1 MHEVGCAAFRSRVA
15 TIATA
20 ILALA
25 SLGLEVT
32 PAFAIPS
39 PELVVGSF
47 TSISQ
52 LIALAS
58 ALIGGGA
65 TLAAMRLRGRNGGQA
80 MSSRWLVAL
89 LAGFVVLL
97 MTSIGFNIYQYVGKK
112 NQRQARLEQT
122 LLRQATTPGGP
133 KLDPANL
140 ELSYAQMTKEPRGIT
155 TDEAQKLLEAV
166 ARGERNDLL
175 FLDVRETAE
184 RDMGE
189 VPGATFVRFPDFKA
203 AKIDFTGKKAIFF
216 CHNGN
221 RSWETCEALAKQGID
236 CRFVVG
242 GLEKWIVEGRPF
254 SGLKDRTLQDL
265 RAIPDYRNH
274 NVLLDT
280 PDVHELVKREG
291 AIFVDARYGE
301 EFAAGHLPGAIDL
314 TIRATP
320 STELPAKIA
329 AIPKKPIILPCYD
342 RRGCFFAEVL
352 GLELTRAGHD
362 VRGRY
367 TLPWEYFPPRG
378 RPPHV
383 DQWASEVD
391 ASIWVKAGRRLAGAI
406 SGIAQWTGLIGAIL
420 LLAIISRLLV
430 LPFSVK
436 SERDQI
442 RLGAFSGDL
451 EALKA
456 RLKNDPLRRGRAIR
470 AFYRRHRLTPL
481 RNLIALLFLPIM
493 AIALLGVQEAVAKSD
508 AQFLWLTSLA
518 QRDHWLILPV
528 LFAVLITTYVD
539 LAFARSTRQR
549 IIIWAV
555 TLPLL
560 TATGALFSAG
570 ADIYLV
576 ASAVLLLLQRMTV
589 AVDFGRLRQ
598 AWLRQ
603 AWRRAL
609 PAHRFIPLDDPGR
622 LAEHGQKAFRLAR
635 MRVER
640 MPVPDGLLLPS
651 DYLEEF
657 ASRSAEWRSAQL
669 DEIWRRLG
677 RNRLAVRSSGDA
689 EDGRDQSFAGVF
701 ESILHVDRDG
711 LEAAI
716 LKVKASFTSDR
727 AKNYAGTVAAGSVLV
742 QRMIVADYAGV
753 LFTRDPAAG
762 GLAMV
767 ELVAGTAENLVSGSV
782 RPQSYRFGR
791 VSGQLSGAE
800 KPPIDLAPL
809 LALGRQAE
817 ALFAAAQDIEWT
829 WRNGEFYLVQSRD
842 ITSKTTPIQRSLARV
857 LDLATDRPDHEIILA
872 KNELSE
878 MLPRPTRLSLSLM
891 EALWAS
897 GGSVDLAC
905 RALGLS
911 YPVEEDAPSYLVTVL
926 GRLYVDKVQEQ
937 QRALSIGAFATR
949 RLARTAD
956 VIEREFRETFL
967 PKFLGEVR
975 ITEAVDFDRL
985 STADLF
991 DAIGRLH
998 DRFVHETHVD
1008 VDVVNIAANIYL
1020 SRARELLAR
1029 HRLDPSI
1036 YLGRIPETFETRALA
1051 EAAHAAPEQRRQLL
1065 AASIGHRATLDYELS
1080 EPRYCECPQR
1090 LDDVAAAQ
1098 RTSIFHQRPDA
1109 SADAAL
1115 TDAGKTVVAAVESA
1129 RRFQALK
1136 EDARHHSL
1144 RELAVLRRAILTLDH
1159 RLGLSGLVFF
1169 LRFDEL
1175 LSMRTQPHD
1184 LLRALAEERQK
1195 ERTLALDHP
1204 SPAATL
1210 TARDL
1215 EIISMGGQSV
1225 HDEAPGV
1232 VRGTRVS
1239 GSGMVTGRA
1248 RVVAEADAEC
1258 GCPIDKFEDGDIIVA
1273 SMIHPAW
1280 LPYFERAGGF
1290 VCEVG
1295 GWLSHTAI
1303 LAREYNATM
1312 IVGTR
1317 GLGAIA
1323 DRSLL
1328 RLHPDGVVETVGDDE
1343 LLRAIAAE

>member
-1 MHEVGCAAFRSRVA
+1 MHEVGCAEFRSKVA

-20 ILALA
+20 ILALT

-65 TLAAMRLRGRNGGQA
+65 TLAALRMRGRGRGQA
-80 MSSRWLVAL
+80 TPSRWLFAV
-89 LAGFVVLL
+89 LAGVVVLL
-97 MTSIGFNIYQYVGKK
+97 ITSVGFNIYQYVGKK
-112 NQRQARLEQT
+112 NERQARLEQT

-155 TDEAQKLLEAV
+155 TDEAQKLLDAA

-236 CRFVVG
+236 CRFVIG

-254 SGLKDRTLQDL
+254 AGLKNRTLADL

-274 NVLLDT
+274 DVLLDT
-280 PDVHELVKREG
+280 PDVHELVNKEG
-291 AIFVDARYGE
+291 AIFVDARYGA
-301 EFAAGHLPGAIDL
+301 EFAAGHLPGAINL

-320 STELPAKIA
+320 TAELPAKIA

-342 RRGCFFAEVL
+342 RRGCFFSEVL

-383 DQWASEVD
+383 DQWASAID
-391 ASIWVKAGRRLAGAI
+391 ASIWVKAARRLAGAI

-420 LLAIISRLLV
+420 LVAIISRLLV

-451 EALKA
+451 DALKA
-456 RLKNDPLRRGRAIR
+456 RLKNDPLRRARAIR

-493 AIALLGVQEAVAKSD
+493 AIALLAVQGAVAKSD
-508 AQFLWLTSLA
+508 AHFLWLTSLA
-518 QRDHWLILPV
+518 QRDPWLILPI

-576 ASAVLLLLQRMTV
+576 ASAALLLLQRM
-589 AVDFGRLRQ
+589 AIAGDLGR
-598 AWLRQ
+598 LRQ

-609 PAHRFIPLDDPGR
+609 PAHRLITLDDPER
-622 LAEHGQKAFRLAR
+622 LAEHGQKTFRLAR
-635 MRVER
+635 MRAEG

-657 ASRSAEWRSAQL
+657 VSRPAEWRSAQL

-677 RNRLAVRSSGDA
+677 SNRLAVRSSGDA
-689 EDGRDQSFAGVF
+689 EDGRDESFAGVF
-701 ESILHVDRDG
+701 ESILHVDRGG

-753 LFTRDPAAG
+753 LFTGDPAAG

-791 VSGQLSGAE
+791 VSGRISGE
-800 KPPIDLAPL
+800 ENPPIDLGPL

-817 ALFAAAQDIEWT
+817 ALFGAPQDIEWA
-829 WRNGEFYLVQSRD
+829 WCNGKFYLVQSRD
-842 ITSKTTPIQRSLARV
+842 ITSRIPPIQRSLGRI
-857 LDLATDRPDHEIILA
+857 LDLAKGHPPEEILLA

-878 MLPRPTRLSLSLM
+878 MLPRPTPLSLSLM
-891 EALWAS
+891 QALWTS

-926 GRLYVDKVQEQ
+926 GRLFVHRVQER
-937 QRALSIGAFATR
+937 QRALNIGPFAAR

-956 VIEREFRETFL
+956 AIEREFREGFL
-967 PKFLGEVR
+967 PKFLIEVR
-975 ITEAVDFDRL
+975 ITDAVDFDKL
-985 STADLF
+985 VTSDLF
-991 DAIGRLH
+991 DAIARLH
-998 DRFVHETHVD
+998 DKFVHETHACGGD
-1008 VDVVNIAANIYL
+1008 RTDPANGRMGAADRL
-1020 SRARELLAR
+1020 QPGRHLAR
-1029 HRLDPSI
+1029 P
-1036 YLGRIPETFETRALA
+1036 G
-1051 EAAHAAPEQRRQLL
+1051 
-1065 AASIGHRATLDYELS
+1065 
-1080 EPRYCECPQR
+1080 
-1090 LDDVAAAQ
+1090 
-1098 RTSIFHQRPDA
+1098 
-1109 SADAAL
+1109 
-1115 TDAGKTVVAAVESA
+1115 
-1129 RRFQALK
+1129 
-1136 EDARHHSL
+1136 
-1144 RELAVLRRAILTLDH
+1144 
-1159 RLGLSGLVFF
+1159 
-1169 LRFDEL
+1169 
-1175 LSMRTQPHD
+1175 
-1184 LLRALAEERQK
+1184 ERC
-1195 ERTLALDHP
+1195 R
-1204 SPAATL
+1204 
-1210 TARDL
+1210 
-1215 EIISMGGQSV
+1215 QSV
-1225 HDEAPGV
+1225 AGAVQEPK
-1232 VRGTRVS
+1232 S
-1239 GSGMVTGRA
+1239 GSGRA
-1248 RVVAEADAEC
+1248 QCPRRFRACTRSPGAGDHGIRSPAERSEHAVDTPPAAD
-1258 GCPIDKFEDGDIIVA
+1258 
-1273 SMIHPAW
+1273 
-1280 LPYFERAGGF
+1280 
-1290 VCEVG
+1290 VG
-1295 GWLSHTAI
+1295 GA
-1303 LAREYNATM
+1303 YC
-1312 IVGTR
+1312 
-1317 GLGAIA
+1317 
-1323 DRSLL
+1323 
-1328 RLHPDGVVETVGDDE
+1328 DG
-1343 LLRAIAAE
+1343 